1 MEIRQ
6 LRAFIAIAELG
17 TFTAG
22 ALRVHVTQAAISMQI
37 RQLENEL
44 GARLFIRAPRRV
56 MLTEAGEQ
64 LLQRARQI
72 LRDHDAALDEIA
84 ELAGAERGRLRVGSA
99 SAMVTTDVLPQLLKE
114 VRRKHSR
121 AEVTVASGT
130 SEALVQQ
137 ILSGEI
143 DIAFVS
149 LPVEARGINTERL
162 TQDQLVAVASPR
174 HRLAKQKTISAYT
187 LAGEKLILGER
198 GGNTRR
204 LIDLFFAQ
212 AGVSLHVSME
222 LSRQAAIR
230 RMVEADMGVGI
241 VPLQTVR
248 DEVERGRLI
257 RWWIEG
263 AQINWEMGLARL
275 AGGYESPISQTFIK
289 LSRDYFRGN
298 PECRR
303 QENSN
308 GVGQEA
314 REEIVLIISSEYL
327 NQAFNILFIVKEMR
341 RHTNP
346 LRLLRDD
353 HPLLGQP

>member
-44 GARLFIRAPRRV
+44 GAKLFIRAPRRV

-64 LLQRARQI
+64 LLQRARHI

-84 ELAGAERGRLRVGSA
+84 ELAGAERGRLRIGSA
-99 SAMVTTDVLPQLLKE
+99 SAMVTTDVLPMLLKE
-114 VRRKHSR
+114 VRKRHAR
-121 AEVTVASGT
+121 AEITVVSGT

-149 LPVEARGINTERL
+149 MPVEARGINTERL

-174 HRLAKQKTISAYT
+174 HRLAKEKTISAYT
-187 LAGEKLILGER
+187 LAGENLILGER

-230 RMVEADMGVGI
+230 RMVEEDMGVGI
-241 VPLQTVR
+241 VPLQTVQ
-248 DEVERGRLI
+248 DEVEKGRLV

-263 AQINWEMGLARL
+263 AQINWEMGIARL
-275 AGGYESPISQTFIK
+275 AGGYESPIAQTFVK
-289 LSRDYFRGN
+289 LSRDYFAAS
-298 PECRR
+298 PR
-303 QENSN
+303 QS
-308 GVGQEA
+308 A
-314 REEIVLIISSEYL
+314 SRKTRSASTRKR
-327 NQAFNILFIVKEMR
+327 AKK
-341 RHTNP
+341 
-346 LRLLRDD
+346 
-353 HPLLGQP
+353 